1 MDNKG
6 ISSIFDSIVK
16 INKKITGLEWGSYPS
31 MKWMDVFKWAVQKYT
46 SAAKYL
52 SDADFDPFY
61 YTKSINSIFDSIVKI
76 NKKIS
81 GLEWGSYPSMKWMDA
96 IKRSVI
102 KYLGISKYI
111 SNSDVDPDN
120 KVISSIFD
128 SIVKINKKLS
138 SVKFNNNNLKWVDN
152 LKGTIYKY
160 LNLHKYIAYN
170 KIDNFDSIDNIAIQM
185 VNTGK
190 ILSSGKYLSKSINP
204 DYMKNM
210 SSNMKYYFEMIDFLN
225 KSNKKTSKD
234 AKSSSVSMGVDN
246 VATGIYK
253 LSNAYDKLSQSINK
267 FSKSINQLDPKSVN
281 LFRGMTAN
289 IAMLSALDSKMF
301 DNMLQVLESR
311 SSVFAKLLSEQAGK
325 NKQYSESKKTST
337 LKSKVVMSNKLEDKK
352 GKYGTNQDQMDVM
365 IELLAYI
372 YKNFAKDSKFDKY
385 LGKRIKQMREGES
398 MSENVDESGTTPIV

>member
-1 MDNKG
+1 
-6 ISSIFDSIVK
+6 
-16 INKKITGLEWGSYPS
+16 
-31 MKWMDVFKWAVQKYT
+31 
-46 SAAKYL
+46 
-52 SDADFDPFY
+52 
-61 YTKSINSIFDSIVKI
+61 
-76 NKKIS
+76 
-81 GLEWGSYPSMKWMDA
+81 
-96 IKRSVI
+96 
-102 KYLGISKYI
+102 
-111 SNSDVDPDN
+111 
-120 KVISSIFD
+120 
-128 SIVKINKKLS
+128 
-138 SVKFNNNNLKWVDN
+138 
-152 LKGTIYKY
+152 
-160 LNLHKYIAYN
+160 
-170 KIDNFDSIDNIAIQM
+170 M

-210 SSNMKYYFEMIDFLN
+210 SLNMKYYFEMIDFLN

-234 AKSSSVSMGVDN
+234 AKSASVSISVDN

-253 LSNAYDKLSQSINK
+253 LSNAYDKLSQSITK

-311 SSVFAKLLSEQAGK
+311 SSVFAKLLAEQAGK
-325 NKQYSESKKTST
+325 NKQYSESKKPST
-337 LKSKVVMSNKLEDKK
+337 LKSKVMISNKIEDKK

-398 MSENVDESGTTPIV
+398 MDTDSSDGSVNPIV